1 MLLSSLQCHSEG
13 SVPVNV
19 LGDSDEAA
27 GHLSLEFVLDGQV
40 AGVRASESHGH
51 TEPLGRPDGDIRA
64 HLPRGLDDSEREDI
78 GDDSHNNLVLSHFG
92 SDLGDVSD
100 VTQVVRV
107 LHHVSTEFI
116 YLRPVEVSGLVNHKL
131 DTQSLSLG
139 LNYLDVL
146 WKDVLR
152 KKELVS
158 LSIVHIVCH
167 EHSLR
172 GG

>member
-1 MLLSSLQCHSEG
+1 
-13 SVPVNV
+13 
-19 LGDSDEAA
+19 
-27 GHLSLEFVLDGQV
+27 
-40 AGVRASESHGH
+40 
-51 TEPLGRPDGDIRA
+51 
-64 HLPRGLDDSEREDI
+64 
-78 GDDSHNNLVLSHFG
+78 
-92 SDLGDVSD
+92 
-100 VTQVVRV
+100 